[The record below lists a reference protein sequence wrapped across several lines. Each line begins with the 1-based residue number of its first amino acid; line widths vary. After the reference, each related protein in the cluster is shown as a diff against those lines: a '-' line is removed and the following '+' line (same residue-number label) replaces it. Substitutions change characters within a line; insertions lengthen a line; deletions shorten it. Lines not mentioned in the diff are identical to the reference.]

1 MDTRLA
7 QLSRLASC
15 IRSRAVL
22 FKHDE
27 RFGERLLFS
36 SSMIGVAELSQRILE
51 GASHPHLAGARTR
64 LKSLLR
70 PLIHLWSLV
79 AVQAGIKDNPSAP
92 EGDRAY
98 ACQKIALTPLD
109 DGKAEL

>member
-15 IRSRAVL
+15 IRARAVL

-51 GASHPHLAGARTR
+51 GASRPHLAGARTR
-64 LKSLLR
+64 LKSFLR
-70 PLIHLWSLV
+70 PLIHLWSLLAARKQV
-79 AVQAGIKDNPSAP
+79 SKTTRRPLRETG
-92 EGDRAY
+92 R
-98 ACQKIALTPLD
+98 TPA
-109 DGKAEL
+109 KR